1 MQIYIDFFKNK
12 EETKMAVS
20 TIQLTQSALAKK
32 KNELETLNTQLKS
45 QIKDMN
51 STEKSLM
58 GMWEGDAAKAFD
70 AAYDKDGQ
78 SFEKFT
84 DLVTKYVGALESIM
98 KLYEKAEQKNIQT
111 AKKRSYK

>member
-1 MQIYIDFFKNK
+1 
-12 EETKMAVS
+12 MAVS

-70 AAYDKDGQ
+70 AAYDKDGV